1 MARPK
6 EFDREL
12 VLDKAMH
19 VFWAKGYECAS
30 MQELVD
36 AMGINRGS
44 LYATFGDKKQ
54 LHLEALDH
62 FYKTEILHMMAPLE
76 RPGSKI
82 AAIRE
87 IFETTADCAC
97 QNGDRKGCM
106 MYNSAVELCPND
118 TEVNAKVSQGLK
130 RVEDCFYEALVE
142 ARDKG
147 EITDSKDIRA
157 LSRFLTNSING
168 LRVMCMV
175 FEDRSTLD
183 DIVNIS
189 LAALD

>member
-12 VLDKAMH
+12 VLEKAMH

-44 LYATFGDKKQ
+44 IYATFGDKKK
-54 LHLEALDH
+54 LHLDALDH
-62 FYKTEILHMMAPLE
+62 FYKTEILHMMAPLD

-82 AAIRE
+82 SAIRE
-87 IFETTADCAC
+87 IFEATADCAC
-97 QNGDRKGCM
+97 EDGDRKGCM
-106 MYNSAVELCPND
+106 MYNTAVELCPND
-118 TEVNAKVSQGLK
+118 AEVNAKVSQGLK
-130 RVEDCFYEALVE
+130 RVEECFFEALTE
-142 ARDKG
+142 ARAKG
-147 EITDSKDIRA
+147 EIDDSKDVRA
-157 LSRFLTNSING
+157 LARFLTNSING

-183 DIVNIS
+183 DIIKIS
-189 LAALD
+189 LASLD